1 LIMPE
6 KDGRETLHDLRRDPA
21 TSSIPVV
28 ICTGVD
34 LDAEET
40 RDLLQHASA
49 ILSKR
54 NLTRTSAPAVVREA
68 LDNARRLTTRIEGN
82 P

>member
-6 KDGRETLHDLRRDPA
+6 KDGRETLDDLRRDPA
-21 TSSIPVV
+21 TCDIPVV
-28 ICTGVD
+28 ICTGVE
-34 LDAEET
+34 LDGEET

-68 LDNARRLTTRIEGN
+68 LDSAGRLTTRTEGKA
-82 P
+82 